1 MNTRF
6 SSVTDDVRMIPVD
19 SGMGVEDWETKYKM
33 NDNILDDYLE
43 PEQKTWDDDDDTK
56 SEIYRIVS
64 SPGDSKGSRFT
75 RQESVMQC
83 PQRRLR
89 SMTH

>member
-64 SPGDSKGSRFT
+64 SPGDSKGSQFYQT
-75 RQESVMQC
+75 VEGDAM
-83 PQRRLR
+83 PPEED
-89 SMTH
+89 